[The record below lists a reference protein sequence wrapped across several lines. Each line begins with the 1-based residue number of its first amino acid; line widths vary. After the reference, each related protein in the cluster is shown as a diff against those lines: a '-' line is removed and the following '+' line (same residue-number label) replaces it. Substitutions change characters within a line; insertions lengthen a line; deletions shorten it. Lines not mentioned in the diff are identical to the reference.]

1 MLSDD
6 AQLTKESNAKTL
18 TVVLDTR
25 KFRTWSTH
33 AEPHVLLSI
42 ECTDP
47 RASRELGLILL
58 QWISRTSYQ
67 ANVQKAFDLP
77 STKSKKRRKS
87 R

>member
-25 KFRTWSTH
+25 KFRTWSTS

-58 QWISRTSYQ
+58 QWISRTSR
-67 ANVQKAFDLP
+67 KP
-77 STKSKKRRKS
+77 SEGFPVAPKPRKKKEKRA
-87 R
+87 

>member
-67 ANVQKAFDLP
+67 KNVELAFDLP
-77 STKSKKRRKS
+77 SPKKKRKGKS
-87 R
+87 